1 MQARTVTNHSE
12 YCSALALGDVLRHN
26 IATTYSVSRD
36 SILNTLEHFHIIDGL
51 PPDIMHDVLEGAL
64 PLELKMMLSQF
75 IGNGF
80 FTLDQLN
87 ARIKAFP
94 YGEED
99 RSKKP
104 SQILLANLKTTDT
117 SLKQSWNGYIYIF
130 VESKV

>member
-1 MQARTVTNHSE
+1 
-12 YCSALALGDVLRHN
+12 
-26 IATTYSVSRD
+26 
-36 SILNTLEHFHIIDGL
+36 
-51 PPDIMHDVLEGAL
+51 MHDVLEGAL

-104 SQILLANLKTTDT
+104 SQILLANLKTSKPKHTQPVSYT
-117 SLKQSWNGYIYIF
+117 HLTLPTIYS
-130 VESKV
+130 V

>member
-1 MQARTVTNHSE
+1 
-12 YCSALALGDVLRHN
+12 
-26 IATTYSVSRD
+26 
-36 SILNTLEHFHIIDGL
+36 
-51 PPDIMHDVLEGAL
+51 MHDVLEGAL

-99 RSKKP
+99 RSNKP

-117 SLKQSWNGYIYIF
+117 SFKQSGN
-130 VESKV
+130 EL